1 MEGRRA
7 DILQLADSSEDAV
20 LHAIHRW
27 FLADQIYSS
36 LGPVLVAV
44 NPCRQLASLYSES
57 TLRAHLEG
65 ASSSASAPHI
75 YALAARVY
83 RGVLD
88 GRSHSVVISGE
99 SGAGKTESFK
109 RLLEAIS
116 TAAQR
121 GRCDWR
127 RDPRAHAPCQLEQ
140 LVLRTAPILE
150 SFGNAATIHNHDS
163 SRVGK
168 RAEHGIP

>member
-1 MEGRRA
+1 MLSGRSGVDWSAEVWDDIFAALAKPRIQSVEDLRSLRMEGRRA

-99 SGAGKTESFK
+99 SGAG
-109 RLLEAIS
+109 LL
-116 TAAQR
+116 AARSDAQ
-121 GRCDWR
+121 
-127 RDPRAHAPCQLEQ
+127 
-140 LVLRTAPILE
+140 
-150 SFGNAATIHNHDS
+150 
-163 SRVGK
+163 
-168 RAEHGIP
+168 